1 MEREIAE
8 TKNDDTGGLEPVSL
22 VLPGSAEYVML
33 ARLVAGQVGR
43 LAGFE
48 PEDIYDLKLA
58 VLVADRKAVP
68 DLPGTVGEP
77 DVRMQDRR
85 DPIVV
90 VGEGAEEGAG
100 QLGAASDEP
109 LRSPCGGEHHQSP
122 VRFHLQFGPVPV
134 P

>member
-1 MEREIAE
+1 MVQGRAVERDA
-8 TKNDDTGGLEPVSL
+8 PV
-22 VLPGSAEYVML
+22 
-33 ARLVAGQVGR
+33 VADHAVGR
-43 LAGFE
+43 DQGRAPTTVGRHE
-48 PEDIYDLKLA
+48 QQPRVQGVGEH
-58 VLVADRKAVP
+58 VP

-109 LRSPCGGEHHQSP
+109 LRPPCGGEHHQSP